1 MSFLHSVVAAL
12 SAAGWYVVPFV
23 VILSV
28 VVLFHELG
36 HYLVGRWC
44 GVKID
49 AFSLGFGPELFA
61 HVDRR
66 GTRWRVAALPLGG
79 YVRFHGD
86 ANAASAP
93 DSEALAQ
100 MPSAE
105 RRLTLAGQPLIN
117 RAAIVAAGPIAN
129 FLLAIAIFTAT
140 FAAYGQYVLAPRVG
154 GLETGS
160 PAELAGFQKGDLI
173 ISINGE
179 PIDSF
184 ETLHQVV
191 TNNAGLQ
198 MNFDLDRAG
207 QRVSI
212 LATPTLGLEDLGPF
226 GKRRVSRLGI
236 KSSSDPA
243 DRRFETCSLPTCF
256 LWSVKETWS
265 IVDGTAAYIVGL
277 FAGRQSLDQVSGTIG
292 VAQVAGEV
300 AKVSLFAL
308 IGLTALFSVSVGLMN
323 LLPIPM
329 LDGGHLLF
337 YAIEAVLG
345 RPLSERTQEIG
356 LRVGIAIVATLVI
369 FSMSNDLFRHIL
381 AGQG

>member
-1 MSFLHSVVAAL
+1 MSFLHSVVAGL

-28 VVLFHELG
+28 VVFFHELG

-44 GVKID
+44 GVQID
-49 AFSLGFGPELFA
+49 AFSLGFGPEIFA

-93 DSEALAQ
+93 DADALSR
-100 MPSAE
+100 MPDDE
-105 RRLTLAGQPLIN
+105 RRKTLAGQPLIN

-129 FLLAIAIFTAT
+129 FLLAIVIFTAT

-154 GLETGS
+154 GLEAGS

-173 ISINGE
+173 LSINGE

-184 ETLHQVV
+184 ETLHQIV

-198 MNFDLDRAG
+198 MDFGVERAG
-207 QRVSI
+207 QSQSI
-212 LATPTLGLEDLGPF
+212 LATPSLGLEDLGPF

-236 KSSSDPA
+236 KSSIDPA
-243 DRRFETCSLPTCF
+243 DRHHETCSLPQCF
-256 LWSVKETWS
+256 MWSAKETWS
-265 IVDGTAAYIVGL
+265 IVDGTAAYVVGL

-345 RPLSERTQEIG
+345 RPLSEKTQEVG

-369 FSMSNDLFRHIL
+369 FSLSNDLFRHVL
-381 AGQG
+381 ASPG

>member
-1 MSFLHSVVAAL
+1 MSFFSLVIGVL
-12 SAAGWYVVPFV
+12 SGAGWYVIPFV

-28 VVLFHELG
+28 VVFFHELG

-61 HVDRR
+61 FVDKR

-93 DSEALAQ
+93 DTQALAQ
-100 MPSAE
+100 MPEGE

-129 FLLAIAIFTAT
+129 FLLAIVIFTAS
-140 FAAYGQYVLAPRVG
+140 FAISGRYELTPRVG
-154 GLETGS
+154 GLEANS
-160 PAELAGFQKGDLI
+160 PAELAGFKPGDLI
-173 ISINGE
+173 VSANGE
-179 PIDSF
+179 KIGSF
-184 ETLHQVV
+184 EDLHQAV

-198 MNFDLDRAG
+198 ITFGVSRGG
-207 QRVSI
+207 QEVTI
-212 LATPTLGLEDLGPF
+212 IATPTIGLEDLGPF
-226 GKRRVSRLGI
+226 GKRRVSRLGV
-236 KSSSDPA
+236 KASQDPG
-243 DRRFETCSLPTCF
+243 DRRFETCALPTCA

-265 IVDGTAAYIVGL
+265 IVQGTGAYLVGL
-277 FAGRQSLDQVSGTIG
+277 IAGRQSLDQVSGAVG

-300 AKVSLFAL
+300 AKISIFAL
-308 IGLTALFSVSVGLMN
+308 VGLTALFSVSVGLMN

-337 YAIEAVLG
+337 YAIEALRG
-345 RPLSERTQEIG
+345 RPLSEKTQEIG

-369 FSMSNDLFRHIL
+369 FSVSNDLLRHVL
-381 AGQG
+381 ASG